1 MMKLRHLFGQD
12 AIKLQ
17 PLKHKMTDA
26 IRKPLRV
33 GRQPIVLLRIESNSC
48 RDVECVPERFRKL
61 TYLFCQWM
69 ASAFVS
75 CREYI
80 LESTRLRL
88 CRPKS
93 IRTIHWVRENC
104 REERI
109 ADDLKCSCD
118 RAPDTRL
125 NRRNQPQRR
134 RLL

>member
-17 PLKHKMTDA
+17 PLKHKATDA

-33 GRQPIVLLRIESNSC
+33 GRQPIVLLRIERNSC
-48 RDVECVPERFRKL
+48 RDVECVPECFRKL
-61 TYLFCQWM
+61 IHLFCQWM

-75 CREYI
+75 CCEYI
-80 LESTRLRL
+80 PESTRLRL

-93 IRTIHWVRENC
+93 IRTVHWVRENC

-109 ADDLKCSCD
+109 AHDLKCSRD
-118 RAPDTRL
+118 RTPHTRL
-125 NRRNQPQRR
+125 NRRNQPERR
-134 RLL
+134 WLL